1 MEHAPEEAWEVT
13 PLSSMLALLHQQTG
27 RAGLGTRGEGQQGH
41 GEEGQGVGRQ
51 QLALME
57 QAGVLCREGE
67 VWVLMV
73 QV

>member
-1 MEHAPEEAWEVT
+1 MGHVPEEAWGMM
-13 PLSSMLALLHQQTG
+13 PLLSMLALWHPQTG
-27 RAGLGTRGEGQQGH
+27 GAGLGTRGEGQQGR

-73 QV
+73 QE